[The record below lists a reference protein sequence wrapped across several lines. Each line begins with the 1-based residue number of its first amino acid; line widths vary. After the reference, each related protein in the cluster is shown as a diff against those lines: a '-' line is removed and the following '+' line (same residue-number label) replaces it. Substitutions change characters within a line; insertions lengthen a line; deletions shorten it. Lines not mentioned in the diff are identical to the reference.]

1 MDAQKL
7 RRWIRLTRELANE
20 IHQTAIDKGWWSG
33 DRNDG
38 ELLALCHSELSEA
51 LEALRH
57 GNQPD
62 DKIPTYTGAEAELA
76 DTIIRILDMSDARKW
91 DVAGAVIEK
100 MKMNKTRPHM
110 HGGKKF

>member
-1 MDAQKL
+1 MDAQKT

-62 DKIPTYTGAEAELA
+62 DKIPIFTGAEAELA
-76 DTIIRILDMSDARKW
+76 DTIIRILDMSDARQW
-91 DVAGAVIEK
+91 DVAGAVIAK
-100 MKMNKTRPHM
+100 MAMNKTRAHM